1 MYLSSNP
8 LLKRRN
14 LTGLSKLLI
23 LMVWLVPES
32 HIYYARKGEGD
43 KAKKSM
49 LTLYGNIDGY
59 DVVSAFS

>member
-1 MYLSSNP
+1 
-8 LLKRRN
+8 
-14 LTGLSKLLI
+14 
-23 LMVWLVPES
+23 MVWLVPES

>member
-1 MYLSSNP
+1 MYLP
-8 LLKRRN
+8 LSLQRRK
-14 LTGLSKLLI
+14 LTVLSKLLI

-32 HIYYARKGEGD
+32 HIYYARKGEDD